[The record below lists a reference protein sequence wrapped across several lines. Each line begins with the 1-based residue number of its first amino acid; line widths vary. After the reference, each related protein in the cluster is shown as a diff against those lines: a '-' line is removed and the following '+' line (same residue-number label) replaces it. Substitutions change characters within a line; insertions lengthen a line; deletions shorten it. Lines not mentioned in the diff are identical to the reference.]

1 MILLLTLALSGSAHF
16 LLVGGVT
23 ELYGVKTVSPEAN
36 LYYENV
42 VKSVRTSL
50 STDKYGPQ
58 LFMQRYVRGKLATM
72 KYQVRQ
78 IL

>member
-1 MILLLTLALSGSAHF
+1 MSSISMILLLTLALSGSAHF
-16 LLVGGVT
+16 LLGGGVT

-50 STDKYGPQ
+50 FTDKYCWELEQ
-58 LFMQRYVRGKLATM
+58 QTVNA
-72 KYQVRQ
+72 
-78 IL
+78 